1 MVWHRRGKLMNIS
14 GIIWDDI
21 ANGEGF
27 RITIFISGCNHKCKG
42 CQNPETWDFTRG
54 IEFDKNI
61 KDKIFEETRKNPL
74 IDGITLTGGDPMYS
88 SKELIPFIKRFKE
101 EFPDKSVWLYT
112 GFKWEEILKDNDM
125 KELAELCDI
134 IIDEPFILEQR
145 DITLA
150 FRGSRNQHIID
161 CKESFKQNK
170 LIEKDII

>member
-27 RITIFISGCNHKCKG
+27 RITIFTSGCNHKCKG

-88 SKELIPFIKRFKE
+88 SKELIPFIKKFKE

-112 GFKWEEILKDNDM
+112 GFKWEEILKNNDM
-125 KELAELCDI
+125 KELSTLCDI